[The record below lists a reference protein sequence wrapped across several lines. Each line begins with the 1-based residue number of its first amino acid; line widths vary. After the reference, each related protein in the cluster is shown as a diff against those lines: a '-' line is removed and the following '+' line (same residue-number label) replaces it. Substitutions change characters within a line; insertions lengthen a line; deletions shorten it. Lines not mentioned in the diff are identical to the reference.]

1 MTDISN
7 AQDGTLP
14 TYWLTL
20 TRSGLPLPLAGATAH
35 LIAIH
40 TQYPVWEIRKQM
52 EVENPL
58 GVLVCRF
65 AAEDTVHP
73 GTYNVT
79 IRILWGDG
87 LRALN
92 GSHRYA
98 AACAA
103 DLYEIPV
110 EIIPEDA
117 LTVEQIE
124 RLDREYDTDGFVR
137 ALEEFAEEG
146 AVGLDAALEIMRA
159 EVEQECASRS

>member
-1 MTDISN
+1 MEIVQL
-7 AQDGTLP
+7 AKII
-14 TYWLTL
+14 
-20 TRSGLPLPLAGATAH
+20 PLHGVRDAAKFQALKEDMEERGWVGRPLVA
-35 LIAIH
+35 
-40 TQYPVWEIRKQM
+40 YS
-52 EVENPL
+52 
-58 GVLVCRF
+58 
-65 AAEDTVHP
+65 
-73 GTYNVT
+73 
-79 IRILWGDG
+79 WGDG

-124 RLDREYDTDGFVR
+124 RLDREHDTDGFVR

-146 AVGLDAALEIMRA
+146 AVGLGAAIEIMRVEA
-159 EVEQECASRS
+159 EQERC